1 MSSITTLILAGGMSR
16 RMGQDKARLV
26 VLEFP
31 LLTQL
36 CTVGLSVN
44 HHVYVVAGADR
55 DYSDIIPSGCEQII
69 DPVLE
74 GPLVALS
81 HAMVK
86 LISQCPKDVDNDWV
100 LVLACD
106 LPKLSIVAV
115 NAWAERL
122 PTLPKGTIA
131 YLPRSEKGWEPL
143 CGFYQVSAVPLL
155 KDFVASGGRSFQRWL
170 LQESV
175 APFVREL
182 EWDDRQVFL
191 NCNTIGD
198 LANSAGIPTPYRLQI
213 GVG

>member
-1 MSSITTLILAGGMSR
+1 MTVTTVILAGGMSR
-16 RMGQDKARLV
+16 RMGRDKARLI

-36 CTVGLSVN
+36 CQVGLSVS

-55 DYSDIIPSGCEQII
+55 DYSDIMPSGCEQII

-81 HAMVK
+81 NAM
-86 LISQCPKDVDNDWV
+86 LNLLSQVPNGVNDDWV

-115 NAWAERL
+115 DSWVERL
-122 PTLPKGTIA
+122 PKLPDGTIA

-143 CGFYQVSAVPLL
+143 CGFYQVSAAPLL
-155 KDFVASGGRSFQRWL
+155 EEFVASGGRSFQRWL
-170 LQESV
+170 VQESV

-191 NCNTIGD
+191 NCNTISD
-198 LANSAGIPTPYRLQI
+198 LERI
-213 GVG
+213 GSLNK

>member
-1 MSSITTLILAGGMSR
+1 MSSVTTLILAGGMSR
-16 RMGQDKARLV
+16 RMGQDKARLIV
-26 VLEFP
+26 VEFP

-36 CTVGLSVN
+36 CTVGLSVS
-44 HHVYVVAGADR
+44 HRVYVVAGADR
-55 DYSDIIPSGCEQII
+55 DYSDIVPSGCKKIV
-69 DPVLE
+69 DRVLE

-81 HAMVK
+81 SAMVN
-86 LISQCPKDVDNDWV
+86 LIAQCPNHTNDTNNEWV

-115 NAWAERL
+115 NAWVERL
-122 PTLPKGTIA
+122 PTLPDETIA

-143 CGFYQVSAVPLL
+143 CGFYHVNAVPLL
-155 KDFVASGGRSFQRWL
+155 KEFVALGGRSFQRWL

-191 NCNTIGD
+191 NCNTVSD
-198 LANSAGIPTPYRLQI
+198 LEQI
-213 GVG
+213 G